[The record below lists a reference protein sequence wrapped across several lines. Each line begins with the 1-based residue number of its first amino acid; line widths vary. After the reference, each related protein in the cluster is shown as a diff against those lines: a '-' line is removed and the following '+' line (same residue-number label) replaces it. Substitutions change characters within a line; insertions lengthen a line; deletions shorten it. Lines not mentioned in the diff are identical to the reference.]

1 MIWDLP
7 TSLEVNGKQW
17 EIRSDYRDIL
27 NVIVAFEDPDLKPEE
42 KQYVALF
49 IIYKDFANMPPDDL
63 KQAYEAALWFIDGG
77 KKEAKS
83 SGPRTMDWEQ
93 DAAILFPAINS
104 VAGREVRAMPYLHWW
119 TFIGY
124 FMEIQKGVFATVLQL
139 RSKKAKKKKFEK
151 DEQDFW
157 RSNKE
162 ICELKPKLSTEEK
175 EEKEKL
181 LSILGGSDTR

>member
-83 SGPRTMDWEQ
+83 SGPRTMDWER
-93 DAAILFPAINS
+93 DAAILFPAINT
-104 VAGREVRAMPYLHWW
+104 VAGQEVRAMPYLHWW

-157 RSNKE
+157 RSNKD

-175 EEKEKL
+175 E
-181 LSILGGSDTR
+181 